1 MNAKELMTI
10 AGEAAPNAYAPYSSF
25 RVGAALLMG
34 DGSVI
39 TGVNVENRSYGLTNC
54 AERTAIFT
62 ALTQG
67 KKEIR
72 AIAVAGPDSKV
83 PLPPCGACRQVISE
97 FCPPEMP
104 LYYDD
109 GAGGHIESSVKKLY
123 PDDSLQGLSEEH

>member
-1 MNAKELMTI
+1 MNAKELMKI
-10 AGEAAPNAYAPYSSF
+10 AGEAARLAYAPYSSF
-25 RVGAALLMG
+25 RVGAALLME

-39 TGVNVENRSYGLTNC
+39 TGVNVENRSYGLSNC

-72 AIAVAGPDSKV
+72 AIAVAGPDAEE

-97 FCPPEMP
+97 FCPPQMP

-109 GAGGHIESSVKKLY
+109 GAGGYVESSVGELY
-123 PDDSLQGLSEEH
+123 PADSLQGLSETY